1 MCFLGHAV
9 CTRVAGP
16 FFAPRAR
23 MTGILLWML
32 WILYRPLAR
41 REVRAS
47 AAALRCSGSRARGRG
62 RPPLDV
68 RAEAPCDM
76 GAAAYR
82 PLERADLKKFERVA
96 SFAVVGRIGE
106 SRS

>member
-41 REVRAS
+41 REVRPRQPRY
-47 AAALRCSGSRARGRG
+47 AAQALALEAAGDHPSTYALRLHVTWV
-62 RPPLDV
+62 PLPTV
-68 RAEAPCDM
+68 RSNVPT
-76 GAAAYR
+76 
-82 PLERADLKKFERVA
+82 
-96 SFAVVGRIGE
+96 
-106 SRS
+106 SRSSSGLLRLLWSEE